1 MAEQKYYEIDIPE
14 YPKTPWEQFKRVVQ
28 RSLRIE
34 LFKGMKIVFGVMYR
48 ALFKNEM
55 HTFQYPIEKIQISQ
69 RYRAIHKLLRFM
81 ESENER
87 CIGCGLCE
95 KICPAK
101 CIRMETTTSESGR
114 KKVPQYTI
122 NFGRCIY
129 CGYCADVCPELAIVH
144 GNRYENATEQRAHF
158 ALKEDMLTPLE
169 RLKEQK
175 EFPGF
180 GTVTKEAD
188 KLVKKTPLAY

>member
-1 MAEQKYYEIDIPE
+1 MAEQKYYEIDIPK

-28 RSLRIE
+28 RSLRVE
-34 LFKGMKIVFGVMYR
+34 LFRGMKIVFGVMYR

-101 CIRMETTTSESGR
+101 CIRMDTTTSESGR

-180 GTVTKEAD
+180 GAVAKDAD
-188 KLVKKTPLAY
+188 KLIKKTPLAY

>member
-1 MAEQKYYEIDIPE
+1 MAEQKYYEIDIPK

-69 RYRAIHKLLRFM
+69 GYRAIHKLLRFM

-101 CIRMETTTSESGR
+101 CIRMDTTTSESGR

-180 GTVTKEAD
+180 GAVSQEAD
-188 KLVKKTPLAY
+188 NLIKKTPLAY

>member
-1 MAEQKYYEIDIPE
+1 MAEQKYYEIDIPK

-101 CIRMETTTSESGR
+101 CIRMDTTISESGR
-114 KKVPQYTI
+114 KQVSQYTI

-180 GTVTKEAD
+180 GAVSQEAD
-188 KLVKKTPLAY
+188 NLIKKTPLAY